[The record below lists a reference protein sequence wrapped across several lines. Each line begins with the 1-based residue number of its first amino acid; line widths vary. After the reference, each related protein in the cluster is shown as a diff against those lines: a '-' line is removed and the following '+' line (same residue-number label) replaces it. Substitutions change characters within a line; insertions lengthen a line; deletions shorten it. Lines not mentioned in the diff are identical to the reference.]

1 MHAEAQMDLETLRRS
16 ADSACR
22 LMKVL
27 SNPDRLLLLCQLT
40 QGEKRVGE
48 LEELVGIS
56 QPTLSQQ
63 LGVLREEGLVNTRRD
78 GKNIYYEIASPQA
91 LAVMN
96 QTMLIDWTHFTP
108 WAALAGGVLLGL
120 ASALFVLL
128 NGRILGISGIVGGL
142 LRPRAGD
149 MGWRLAF
156 VLGMLVAPGLYWL
169 MVGPTQP
176 RIDANWGMVV
186 IAGLLVGVGTR
197 YGSGCTSGHG
207 VCGLSRMSPRSLV
220 ATLAFMGAGFV
231 TVFLLRHALA

>member
-1 MHAEAQMDLETLRRS
+1 
-16 ADSACR
+16 
-22 LMKVL
+22 
-27 SNPDRLLLLCQLT
+27 
-40 QGEKRVGE
+40 
-48 LEELVGIS
+48 
-56 QPTLSQQ
+56 
-63 LGVLREEGLVNTRRD
+63 
-78 GKNIYYEIASPQA
+78 
-91 LAVMN
+91 
-96 QTMLIDWTHFTP
+96 MLIDWTHFTP

-169 MVGPTQP
+169 VVGPTQP
-176 RIDANWGMVV
+176 RIDANSGMVV

-231 TVFLLRHALA
+231 TVFLIRHALA

>member
-1 MHAEAQMDLETLRRS
+1 
-16 ADSACR
+16 
-22 LMKVL
+22 
-27 SNPDRLLLLCQLT
+27 
-40 QGEKRVGE
+40 
-48 LEELVGIS
+48 
-56 QPTLSQQ
+56 
-63 LGVLREEGLVNTRRD
+63 
-78 GKNIYYEIASPQA
+78 
-91 LAVMN
+91 
-96 QTMLIDWTHFTP
+96 MLIDWTHFTP